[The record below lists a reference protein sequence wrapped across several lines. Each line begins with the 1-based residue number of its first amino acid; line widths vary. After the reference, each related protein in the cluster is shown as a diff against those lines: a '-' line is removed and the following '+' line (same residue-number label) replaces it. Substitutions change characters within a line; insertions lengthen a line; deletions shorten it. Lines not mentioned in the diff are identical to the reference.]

1 MLRASR
7 FGAASLAAV
16 ILSLMFADAWAQ
28 TPQPTQQPT
37 QPGGTQTR
45 PGTTQEQLP
54 PQEIRPP
61 LIEPTPQ
68 SMSYPMEFLGLLAPP
83 PGAATLVPSLS
94 LTEEYIDNVFFS
106 NTNREWDLVTSIIPA
121 VSLYLNQPRYRL
133 VAGISTSA
141 DLYARDSS
149 LNQAFGRANLLLAG
163 DYTATRDLTLRLADT
178 LAVDRN
184 TAATGTFSVGRQL
197 SLTNLLTPGLRWQIT
212 PRSAID
218 AYATYGV
225 RRFFGEGSGDN
236 SDTYQLQANFDYG
249 LTSRF
254 TGTLGYGFTYL
265 HTEGLDDSITHTPTI
280 GFGYRVT
287 PSLSVNVSG
296 GPAVTIIAGDT
307 FVTPAGNVSITQVF
321 RAGTVN
327 LQYIRGVSV
336 AGGFGGTTD
345 NQTAVATVVMPTW
358 IRDLIFLFSPSWNK
372 AESVDSQQAS
382 QVDVEAYRITLG
394 LSYRLSRYASIFGGY
409 DYIRQR
415 TGKASTE
422 QVNADQNRVRVG
434 IQVGYPFSLD

>member
-1 MLRASR
+1 MLRVSW

-28 TPQPTQQPT
+28 NTQPT

-68 SMSYPMEFLGLLAPP
+68 VMSYPLEFLGLLAPP

-94 LTEEYIDNVFFS
+94 VTEEYIDNVFFS
-106 NTNREWDLVTSIIPA
+106 NTNREWDLVTSFIPA
-121 VSLYLNQPRYRL
+121 VALFINQPRYRL
-133 VAGISTSA
+133 IAGISTSA

-149 LNQAFGRANLLLAG
+149 LNNGFGRGNLTLAG
-163 DYTATRDLTLRLADT
+163 DFTATRDLTLRLSDT
-178 LAVDRN
+178 LAADRN
-184 TAATGTFSVGRQL
+184 TGSTGAFSVGRQL

-218 AYATYGV
+218 GYLTYGV
-225 RRFFGEGSGDN
+225 RRFFGDGVGLN
-236 SDTYQLQANFDYG
+236 SDEYLSQTTYEYG
-249 LTSRF
+249 FTSRF
-254 TGTLGYGFTYL
+254 TGTLGYGFTFL
-265 HTEGLDDSITHTPTI
+265 HTDGLDDSATHTPTV
-280 GFGYRVT
+280 GFGYRLT
-287 PSLSVNVSG
+287 PSLTVNING
-296 GPAVTIIAGDT
+296 GPAITIISGET
-307 FVTPAGNVSITQVF
+307 FISPAGNASITQVF

-327 LQYIRGVSV
+327 VQYIRGVTV

-345 NQTAVATVVMPTW
+345 HQTAVATVVMPTW
-358 IRDLIFLFSPSWNK
+358 IRDLIFLFSPSWEK
-372 AESVDSQQAS
+372 AESLDNSQGGS
-382 QVDVEAYRITLG
+382 QVDVQAYRITLG
-394 LSYRLSRYASIFGGY
+394 LSYRLSRYVNIFGGY

-415 TGKASTE
+415 TGSKSTT
-422 QVNADQNRVRVG
+422 QVDGDQNRVRVG